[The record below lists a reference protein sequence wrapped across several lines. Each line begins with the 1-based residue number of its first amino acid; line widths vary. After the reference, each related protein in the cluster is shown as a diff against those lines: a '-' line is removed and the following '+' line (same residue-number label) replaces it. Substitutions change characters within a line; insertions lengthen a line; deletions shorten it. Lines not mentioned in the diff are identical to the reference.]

1 MNEICQQLFHLREG
15 FKSIQEVAEVLEYC
29 DKYNFE
35 SFVDKEIN
43 INQFKNKV
51 YERLGASYVCQ
62 DDLKQ
67 KLDID
72 IPESSSEQ
80 IKQIRELVNSSQ
92 TLVVLDQLQDETYS
106 KVSNPRCFKSLF
118 ANRKRKSF
126 RTSNIKKWEAQKPQ
140 KFENPEHVYVPP
152 STFKRAMSATS
163 SKPVLKK
170 DTAEEYLSKLRNE
183 LHD

>member
-1 MNEICQQLFHLREG
+1 M
-15 FKSIQEVAEVLEYC
+15 AEVLEYC

-80 IKQIRELVNSSQ
+80 IK
-92 TLVVLDQLQDETYS
+92 
-106 KVSNPRCFKSLF
+106 
-118 ANRKRKSF
+118 
-126 RTSNIKKWEAQKPQ
+126 
-140 KFENPEHVYVPP
+140 
-152 STFKRAMSATS
+152 
-163 SKPVLKK
+163 
-170 DTAEEYLSKLRNE
+170 
-183 LHD
+183 